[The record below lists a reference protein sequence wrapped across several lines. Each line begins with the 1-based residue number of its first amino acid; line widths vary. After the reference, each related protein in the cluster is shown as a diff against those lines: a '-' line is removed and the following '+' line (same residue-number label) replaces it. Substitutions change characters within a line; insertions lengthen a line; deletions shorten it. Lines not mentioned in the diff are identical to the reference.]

1 MGQVEQEKLEIVFRI
16 ELMDCPVEAGEIE
29 RALTGMPG
37 LLAMRFDPPSRQA
50 FFTVV
55 RDFDANRISSKLDE
69 LGFPGEQVAAC
80 AEQTYLFELEDK
92 PGDAGRI
99 LTLIGENASLCE
111 DGKTIVCR
119 LAPKAAFSAAER
131 LCEAAVKVNIRVE
144 RKTDVAQQSKP
155 PFVKL
160 GVALVLAAAAEI
172 LELTAAPEP
181 AVIAL
186 SLAAIAS
193 AGCGTILRGARNL
206 LRFNFN
212 MSTLMAVAVV
222 GACLLGSWPE
232 AAMVMTLYEIGE
244 AIESLAATRAKS
256 AIRTLLGHA
265 PSSVTVRMRGS
276 WVALPAESIPVG
288 TVYRLEP
295 GEQAALDGV
304 VIEGTGAM
312 DESAITGESL
322 PVPKT
327 EGSSV
332 WAGAI
337 TLESGLVI
345 RSTRMAGDSMTARII
360 AAVESAEQK
369 KAPMQRFIDRFA
381 ALYTPSVFAL
391 AIAVSVL
398 GIVLSG
404 EPWQTWVYR
413 GLVLLVIACP
423 CSLVISTPVTIVSAL
438 ALAAKNGILVKGGVF
453 LEQGRNLVHVAL
465 DKTGTITR
473 GEPEFKSERIV
484 GLATEE
490 TASVLAASLAAMSS
504 HPVSKALV
512 KHFTEAGIEPR
523 EVKNFKAIPGH
534 GSEGLVE
541 GSLVRLTNLSWL
553 EQKNLATSEV
563 RAAFSE
569 AQTRGESAVA
579 LSDLF
584 GVIAVYAVADALK
597 PESAAGIAA
606 MKRAGLTP
614 HLLTGDAAEA
624 ARTIAGSVGID
635 EVHSNLL
642 PEDKLRRI
650 EELDRDAPTAM
661 VGDGIKDA
669 PALTAAR
676 IGFAMGIRGADSAIE
691 AADVALMDDDIG
703 KIAWFKRLSEFTH
716 RTLVENITFS
726 LGVKAL
732 FAIAAVMGFANMW
745 MAVFADT
752 GVLLIVVAW
761 GLRLMRAG
769 KRIDRMTAA

>member
-119 LAPKAAFSAAER
+119 LAPKAAFCAAER

-160 GVALVLAAAAEI
+160 GVALVLAASAEI

-490 TASVLAASLAAMSS
+490 TASALAASLAAMSS

-512 KHFTEAGIEPR
+512 KHFTEAGIEAR

-661 VGDGIKDA
+661 VGDGINDA
-669 PALTAAR
+669 PALTASR

>member
-1 MGQVEQEKLEIVFRI
+1 MGQAAQEKIEIVFRI

-50 FFTVV
+50 FFTVA
-55 RDFDANRISSKLDE
+55 RDFDASLISARLDE
-69 LGFPGEQVAAC
+69 LGFPGRQVAAC
-80 AEQTYLFELEDK
+80 AEETFLFELQEK
-92 PGDAGRI
+92 PSDVAKI
-99 LTLIGENASLCE
+99 LALIGESARLA
-111 DGKTIVCR
+111 DDARTIVCR
-119 LAPKAAFSAAER
+119 LAPKAAFTAAER
-131 LCEAAVKVNIRVE
+131 LSGAGIKASIRIE
-144 RKTDVAQQSKP
+144 RKTNVTQESKP
-155 PFVKL
+155 PFVRL
-160 GVALVLAAAAEI
+160 AIALAFAAAAEI
-172 LELTAAPEP
+172 LELAGAAES
-181 AVIAL
+181 AVIAF
-186 SLAAIAS
+186 SLAAIAL
-193 AGCGTILRGARNL
+193 AGCGTILRGAKNL
-206 LRFNFN
+206 LRLNFN
-212 MSTLMAVAVV
+212 MSTLMAVAVT

-244 AIESLAATRAKS
+244 AIESLAAARARG
-256 AIRTLLGHA
+256 AIRSLLGHA
-265 PSSVTVRMRGS
+265 PGSVTARMNGT
-276 WVALPAESIPVG
+276 WVPLPAESVPVG

-304 VIEGTGAM
+304 VVEGSGAM
-312 DESAITGESL
+312 DEAAITGESM
-322 PVPKT
+322 PVPKA

-337 TLESGLVI
+337 TLESGLTI
-345 RSTRMAGDSMTARII
+345 RSTKMAGDSMTARII

-391 AIAVSVL
+391 ALAVSVL
-398 GIVLSG
+398 GILLSG
-404 EPWQTWVYR
+404 DPWQTWVYR

-438 ALAAKNGILVKGGVF
+438 ALAAKRGILVKGGVF
-453 LEQGRNLVHVAL
+453 LEQGRNLVNVAL

-473 GEPEFKSERIV
+473 GEPEFKSERLV
-484 GLATEE
+484 GLADER
-490 TASVLAASLAAMSS
+490 TAGALAASLAAMSS
-504 HPVSKALV
+504 HPVSKALL
-512 KHFTEAGIEPR
+512 KHFDDAGIEPL
-523 EVKNFKAIPGH
+523 EVRGFKAIPGH
-534 GSEGLVE
+534 GTEGVVK

-553 EQKNLATSEV
+553 EEKNLATSAV
-563 RAAFSE
+563 REAFAA
-569 AQTRGESAVA
+569 AQRSGQSAVA

-584 GVIAVYAVADALK
+584 GVIAVYAVADAPK

-614 HLLTGDAAEA
+614 HLLTGDVAEA
-624 ARTIAGSVGID
+624 AQTIARTVGIT

-650 EELDRDAPTAM
+650 EELDRAAPTAM
-661 VGDGIKDA
+661 VGDGINDA
-669 PALTAAR
+669 PALTASR

-716 RTLVENITFS
+716 RTLVENISFS
-726 LGVKAL
+726 LGIKAL
-732 FAIAAVMGFANMW
+732 FAIAAILGFANMW
-745 MAVFADT
+745 LAVFADT

>member
-160 GVALVLAAAAEI
+160 GVALILAAAAEI

-661 VGDGIKDA
+661 VGDGINDA